1 MESGSE
7 SRVREGGGEIV
18 VGVKWRWGF
27 RVEVIVSSQAET
39 ETGTLL
45 E

>member
-1 MESGSE
+1 MKVVSE
-7 SRVREGGGEIV
+7 R

-45 E
+45 EYGKHI